1 MIPFE
6 EALEIVLQSAK
17 TLGVEKSDFMRSVG
31 KVLAEDILSDTNM
44 PPFNKSAMDGYACRH
59 QDIANELTVVE
70 KIAAGSFPK
79 IKLKKNECTKIMT
92 GAPVPEGADTVI
104 MVEHTRQL
112 SDNKI
117 IYLKEDSASNICKLA
132 EDVKQGDVVLKKGT
146 IIQPRHIPVLA
157 SVGAMGVLVYKS
169 PKVAVISTG
178 NELVEPDF
186 KPGPSQIRNSNAY
199 QIIAQAQQL
208 GLEVEYLGL
217 AKDTMEDTR
226 RILNKACLT
235 ADVII
240 LSGAVSMGDFDFVP
254 SVLKEMEVKILFHG
268 VRTKPGKRTIFGT
281 GEKRWFVGLPG
292 NPVSSYVQFEML
304 VKPLIYKI
312 MGANYHAPVYR
323 IPIFKDYHR
332 KKAVNKAFEPVIITE
347 DGKVKQVEYHGSAHI
362 HALSYAQ
369 AFMIIE
375 QGVATL
381 KKGDLVD
388 VRPI

>member
-17 TLGVEKSDFMRSVG
+17 TLGVEKSDFMSSVG
-31 KVLAEDILSDTNM
+31 KVLAEEIQSDINM

-70 KIAAGSFPK
+70 KIAAGNFPQK
-79 IKLKKNECTKIMT
+79 ELKKNECAKIMT

-112 SDNKI
+112 SDNRI
-117 IYLKEDSASNICKLA
+117 IYLREDSVSNICKLA
-132 EDVKQGDVVLKKGT
+132 EDVKKGDVVLKEGT

-157 SVGAMGVLVYKS
+157 SVGATDVLVYKS
-169 PKVAVISTG
+169 PKIVIISTG
-178 NELVEPDF
+178 NELVEPGF
-186 KPGPSQIRNSNAY
+186 KPKPSQIRNSNAY
-199 QIIAQAQQL
+199 QMIAQAQQL

-226 RILNKACLT
+226 RILDKACKI
-235 ADVII
+235 ADII
-240 LSGAVSMGDFDFVP
+240 LLSGAVSMGDFDFVP
-254 SVLKEMEVKILFHG
+254 LVLKEMGIKILFHG
-268 VRTKPGKRTIFGT
+268 VKTQPGKRTIFGIS
-281 GEKRWFVGLPG
+281 EKQWFVGLPG

-304 VKPLIYKI
+304 IKPLIYKI
-312 MGANYHAPVYR
+312 IGANYQAPVYKM
-323 IPIFKDYHR
+323 PMYEDYHR
-332 KKAVNKAFEPVIITE
+332 KKADRKAFIPVVITE
-347 DGKVKQVEYHGSAHI
+347 DGKIKQVEYHGSAHI

-375 QGVATL
+375 PGVTTL
-381 KKGDLVD
+381 KKGDLAD